1 MTDVWEPAAV
11 ADRGT
16 AVTEAATRLTRAAR
30 DHRPCAPVRDLLGPA
45 DISLAYA
52 VQRRV
57 VGDRIAAGARVVGRK
72 IGLTSESVQR
82 QVGVDRPDFGVLLD
96 DMDVSDLPAV
106 PSGRLLQ
113 PRVEAEIAFVLAAD
127 LDTGDLDLGRVR
139 SAVGHAVAALE
150 IVDSRVAG
158 WDIAITD
165 TVADNASSGLFVLGR
180 QRVGLAEFTPRDV
193 TMRLYADGELA
204 SAGDGAACLGD
215 PLAALLWLA
224 RTAREFGDPLRAGQI
239 VLSGALGP
247 LVPTPPGTT
256 VRAEMPG
263 LGSVTAAFSPAPE
276 KAGEPGEPGESDDAH
291 DAHEAQEAKEHG

>member
-1 MTDVWEPAAV
+1 MTDVWEPTTVANRESAVAEAAV
-11 ADRGT
+11 
-16 AVTEAATRLTRAAR
+16 RLTRAAQ
-30 DHRPCAPVRDLLGPA
+30 DHKPCAPVRDLLGA
-45 DISLAYA
+45 TDISLAYA

-96 DMDVSDLPAV
+96 DMDVTGPAAV
-106 PSGRLLQ
+106 PSDRLLQ

-127 LDTGDLDLGRVR
+127 LDEDDLDIERVGA
-139 SAVGHAVAALE
+139 AVGYAVAALE
-150 IVDSRVAG
+150 IVDSRVTD

-165 TVADNASSGLFVLGR
+165 TVADNASSGLFVLGQ
-180 QRVGLAEFTPRDV
+180 QRVALGEFTPRDV

-204 SAGDGAACLGD
+204 SEGNGAACLGD

-224 RTAREFGDPLRAGQI
+224 RTAREFGDPLRAGQV

-247 LVPTPPGTT
+247 LVPTPPGIT
-256 VRAEMPG
+256 VRAEISG
-263 LGSVTAAFSPAPE
+263 LGPVTATFSP
-276 KAGEPGEPGESDDAH
+276 
-291 DAHEAQEAKEHG
+291 KERQG

>member
-1 MTDVWEPAAV
+1 MTDVWEPTAV
-11 ADRGT
+11 AHRET
-16 AVTEAATRLTRAAR
+16 AVAEAAARLSRAAR
-30 DHRPCAPVRDLLGPA
+30 EHKPCAPVRDLLGA
-45 DISLAYA
+45 TDISLAYA

-57 VGDRIAAGARVVGRK
+57 VGERIAAGARVVGRK

-96 DMDVSDLPAV
+96 DMDVTGLPAV

-113 PRVEAEIAFVLAAD
+113 PRVEAEIAFVLAED
-127 LDTGDLDLGRVR
+127 LDEDELDLDRVR
-139 SAVGHAVAALE
+139 AAAGYAVAALE
-150 IVDSRVAG
+150 IVDSRVAD

-180 QRVGLAEFTPRDV
+180 QRVGLGEFTPRDV
-193 TMRLYADGELA
+193 DMRLYAHGELA

-224 RTAREFGDPLRAGQI
+224 RTAREFGDPLRAGQV

-247 LVPTPPGTT
+247 LVPTPPGIT
-256 VRAEMPG
+256 VRAEMSG
-263 LGSVTAAFSPAPE
+263 LGSVTATFSPE
-276 KAGEPGEPGESDDAH
+276 E
-291 DAHEAQEAKEHG
+291 QEG